1 IRHNWRKLKEAMEN
15 LPEETWHRLTSDE
28 QQRAYAY
35 LLGSDPK
42 TAERQAA
49 VFTSANTARDD
60 SSFVMNPVFMT
71 AIFVSAGTTTA
82 SASGGS
88 AGSGAGVGGGGG
100 GSGAF

>member
-1 IRHNWRKLKEAMEN
+1 MPANQWDRLK
-15 LPEETWHRLTSDE
+15 TDE
-28 QQRAYAY
+28 KQRAYAY

-42 TAERQAA
+42 TAERKAMA
-49 VFTSANTARDD
+49 FTSAESAAGD
-60 SSFVMNPVFMT
+60 SSFVMNPIFMT
-71 AIFVSAGTTTA
+71 AIFVSAGSTTTA